1 VLTVSA
7 LTLERVCR
15 VKPPPD
21 SDPTE

>member
-1 VLTVSA
+1 LTVSA